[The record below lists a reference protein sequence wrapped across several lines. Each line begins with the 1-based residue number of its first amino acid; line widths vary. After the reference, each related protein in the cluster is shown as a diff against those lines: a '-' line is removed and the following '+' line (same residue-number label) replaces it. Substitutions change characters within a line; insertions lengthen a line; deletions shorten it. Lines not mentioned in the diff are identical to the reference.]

1 MTNPDQPR
9 NIEQT
14 LATPEKI
21 ADSLVRTLKKVFQEE
36 ILAEASVSR
45 IGTDR
50 LFASFESLLNTRLS
64 EAALAPYVV
73 RDGLENNAQRE
84 ISLEVRQLVLA
95 SLEAY
100 LAIEVEHQ
108 DDNFRK
114 EFIRECSLIL
124 KDFSERKIS
133 V

>member
-1 MTNPDQPR
+1 MSNPDQPR
-9 NIEQT
+9 NIEYN

-21 ADSLVRTLKKVFQEE
+21 AESLARTFKKVFQEE
-36 ILAEASVSR
+36 ILAEASVNK
-45 IGTDR
+45 INTEE
-50 LFASFESLLNTRLS
+50 LFTAFESLLNTRLS

-73 RDGLENNAQRE
+73 RDGLDNNAQQE
-84 ISLEVRQLVLA
+84 ICLEVRQLVLA

-108 DDNFRK
+108 DDNFRE

-124 KDFSERKIS
+124 KEFSEGKIF